1 MESDTFKQICALRY
15 KEGLMKALVI
25 AIDSRNICLDHATQS
40 LRAKIIREIQKEID
54 KIDIPSA

>member
-54 KIDIPSA
+54 KIDK